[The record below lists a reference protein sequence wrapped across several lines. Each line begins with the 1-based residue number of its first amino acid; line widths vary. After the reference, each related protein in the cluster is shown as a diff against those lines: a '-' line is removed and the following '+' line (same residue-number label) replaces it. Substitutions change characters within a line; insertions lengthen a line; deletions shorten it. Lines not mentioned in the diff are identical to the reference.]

1 MTIFPDYDRM
11 EYRRCGDSGLRLPT
25 ISLGLWHNFGSVD
38 PFPAAEAML
47 VRAFE
52 LGVTHFDLAN
62 NYGPEPGSAEVTL
75 GKVLKGA
82 LSGRRDEL
90 VLSTKAGYRMWDG
103 PYGDGGSRKYLLSS
117 LDQSLRRMG
126 VEYVDIFYHHRPD
139 PDTPLEESMLA
150 LDQAVRQGKAL
161 YVGLSNYPPA
171 LTRRAVA
178 ILRELR
184 TPVVLHQPLYSM
196 LHREPEEELLDALL
210 ELGLGCIVFSPL
222 AQGLLTDRYL
232 GDIPRDSR
240 AAKPHGFLEAEQV
253 TPRLVARLRALND
266 VARDRGQSLAQMA
279 LAWALRHPAVTSALV
294 GASRVSQLED
304 SVGALGRLEFQ
315 QEELEAIDGI
325 LEPV

>member
-1 MTIFPDYDRM
+1 
-11 EYRRCGDSGLRLPT
+11 
-25 ISLGLWHNFGSVD
+25 
-38 PFPAAEAML
+38 
-47 VRAFE
+47 
-52 LGVTHFDLAN
+52 
-62 NYGPEPGSAEVTL
+62 
-75 GKVLKGA
+75 
-82 LSGRRDEL
+82 
-90 VLSTKAGYRMWDG
+90 
-103 PYGDGGSRKYLLSS
+103 
-117 LDQSLRRMG
+117 
-126 VEYVDIFYHHRPD
+126 
-139 PDTPLEESMLA
+139 MLA

-171 LTRRAVA
+171 LTRRAMA

-196 LHREPEEELLDALL
+196 LHREPEEGLMDTLE

-240 AAKPHGFLEAEQV
+240 AAKPHGFLKAEQV

-294 GASRVSQLED
+294 GASRVSQVED
-304 SVGALGRLEFQ
+304 SVASLARLEFRD
-315 QEELEAIDGI
+315 EELEAIEGI
-325 LEPV
+325 LGGG